1 MLPRIR
7 VLVCMLPLTA
17 ETTGI
22 LNKVTMS
29 KLPKGSVVINVGR
42 GQHLVEDDLVELLSS
57 GHISAACLDT
67 TTIEPLPQHHKLWV
81 TPNVTITPHIA
92 AVVVIPVA
100 ARQIADKIH
109 ALEQGQSVSGLV
121 VSAGDTRDGRGWRL
135 NAVYSAHIIL
145 NGLDFIKCYSLLLRI

>member
-1 MLPRIR
+1 MCCWKRSPAQNPAPNLNIYHGAGGLDDMLPRVR

-22 LNKVTMS
+22 LNKETLT
-29 KLPKGSVVINVGR
+29 KLPQGSVVINVGR
-42 GQHLVEDDLVELLSS
+42 GQHVVEDDLVELLSS

-67 TTIEPLPQHHKLWV
+67 TTIEPLPQHHKLWGA
-81 TPNVTITPHIA
+81 PNITITPHIA

-100 ARQIADKIH
+100 ARQLAVKIN

-121 VSAGDTRDGRGWRL
+121 VSARG
-135 NAVYSAHIIL
+135 Y
-145 NGLDFIKCYSLLLRI
+145 